1 MELEFK
7 TNIYEDEEKAFEYI
21 MKIVEELDIKIGN
34 QIFKGYPGLML
45 GL

>member
-21 MKIVEELDIKIGN
+21 MKIVEELDIIRQK
-34 QIFKGYPGLML
+34 KK
-45 GL
+45 

>member
-21 MKIVEELDIKIGN
+21 MKIVEEINIKIGK
-34 QIFKGYPGLML
+34 QIFKGYTGLML

>member
-21 MKIVEELDIKIGN
+21 LKIVEELNIKIGK

-45 GL
+45 EL